1 MTHFTRA
8 EWGAREPRPG
18 GNEVTNGPE
27 GVDLHYN
34 GPAMGIKP
42 SVPCTC
48 AARVRA
54 IQDDHMDLRGWKD
67 IAYDVVACPHGNTFQ
82 GRIGT
87 INGTGANGSDEGNLG
102 WMAVMALVGGT
113 EPWGYNLKLAVL
125 AGIALCREAGAG
137 PKIGPHSQ
145 HEDTECPGII
155 GHAWIAKGCP
165 APLPFERGLE
175 ATTTTTTTRP
185 ATTTTTTTAG
195 VSTTTT
201 TRPATTT
208 TTTTRATT
216 TTTTTAGANQI
227 GMILKLTDPRMR
239 GSAVAAAQRRLDL
252 HGVAVDNDGVFG
264 PNTEAAVK
272 AFQKIKGLTPDGVI
286 GQNTW
291 DALLAPTLNEGLA
304 VARRVLP
311 ILGWT
316 WSNSSVTLSGGR
328 LERAIKDFQWGWNLG
343 PQLEIDGVPGAKTVA
358 ALELSAKRRAE
369 GKTDFSPHFSAREFM
384 CKCGGRYSDC
394 RRIWVERELV
404 NGAEAYRTLSGPF
417 TPLSTCRCELH
428 NKKVGGTPD
437 SPHKLGQAFDMT
449 ARFSVAR
456 IAALRLFTN
465 IGYNRVGGTVRH
477 VDIRRTRGS
486 KTNPHTFPY

>member
-27 GVDLHYN
+27 GVDVHYN

-42 SVPCTC
+42 GVPCSC
-48 AARVRA
+48 AQRVRS

-185 ATTTTTTTAG
+185 ATTTTTTTAV

-208 TTTTRATT
+208 TTTTAPQYVP
-216 TTTTTAGANQI
+216 ANEI
-227 GMILKLTDPRMR
+227 GMLLKVTQPRMK
-239 GSAVAAAQRRLDL
+239 GTAVSAAQRRLTL
-252 HGVAVDNDGVFG
+252 HGQAVSNDSIYG
-264 PNTEAAVK
+264 PGTEAAIK
-272 AFQKIKGLTPDGVI
+272 AFQTSKGLTADGVA
-286 GQNTW
+286 GEKTW
-291 DALLAPTLNEGLA
+291 AALLAPTGAEMRKETLEILK
-304 VARRVLP
+304 ARAWVGAP
-311 ILGWT
+311 NDTQI
-316 WSNSSVTLSGGR
+316 
-328 LERAIKDFQWGWNLG
+328 IKDFQAAWNFG
-343 PQLEIDGVPGAKTVA
+343 PALTVDGIAGARTHAAALVFKSNGEKLSPNFTAAELKCRCEDRYPECRRIFTKRSLLA
-358 ALELSAKRRAE
+358 ALEKLRAAHY
-369 GKTDFSPHFSAREFM
+369 KTGLRVVSGSRCDRHNASIRGAYARSQHRYGRACDIEPRLTVAQARALGVFS
-384 CKCGGRYSDC
+384 G
-394 RRIWVERELV
+394 
-404 NGAEAYRTLSGPF
+404 
-417 TPLSTCRCELH
+417 
-428 NKKVGGTPD
+428 
-437 SPHKLGQAFDMT
+437 
-449 ARFSVAR
+449 
-456 IAALRLFTN
+456 
-465 IGYNRVGGTVRH
+465 IGYARTSKLVVH
-477 VDIRRTRGS
+477 VDVRADAGPDRDNYPAGS
-486 KTNPHTFPY
+486 NANPNVFPEG